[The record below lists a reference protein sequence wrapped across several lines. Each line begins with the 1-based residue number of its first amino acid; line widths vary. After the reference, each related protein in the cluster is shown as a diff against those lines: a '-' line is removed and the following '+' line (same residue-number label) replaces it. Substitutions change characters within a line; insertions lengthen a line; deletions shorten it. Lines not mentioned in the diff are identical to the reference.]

1 MFISRRLSF
10 TEIPLVDISPI
21 IGGNSPA
28 RRAMDAAL
36 IDACERVGFFYVTNH
51 RVAEDIQQRMM
62 RVTEDFFAL
71 PIEAKMDVVM
81 TKSPAFR
88 GYRPFGSLGV
98 DKTKKARGQ
107 EGFQIQRELGADDPD
122 VKAGK
127 PLHAPNLWPKE
138 QPELRKVMLEYY
150 AAMEAL
156 SMELMRAF
164 ARGLGLEENYFDQR
178 HRKSLSMLRILHY
191 PRHKATDESEIGI
204 RAHTDSGEL
213 TIILQD
219 DVGGLEVLNKEGEW
233 VQARPVPGSFIVNLG
248 RAMETWTN
256 GRFVATPHR
265 VINRDGDNRYSMP
278 FFTNPDYD
286 AIVAPVP
293 GTEGYGDAHP
303 PMLAG
308 ENTLAQYRKSWPAF
322 GDGGY

>member
-1 MFISRRLSF
+1 MYISRRMSF
-10 TEIPLVDISPI
+10 TEIPLVDIAPI
-21 IGGNSPA
+21 FGGDSDA
-28 RRAMDAAL
+28 RCKMDAAL

-51 RVAEDIQQRMM
+51 RVPEELQARMM
-62 RVTEDFFAL
+62 KVTEDFFAL
-71 PIEAKMDVVM
+71 PLDAKMDVVM
-81 TKSPAFR
+81 TKSHAYR
-88 GYRPFGSLGV
+88 GYRPFGAIGA

-107 EGFQIQRELGADDPD
+107 EGFQIQRELSEDDPD

-127 PLHAPNLWPKE
+127 PLHAPNLWPKD
-138 QPELRKVMLEYY
+138 QPELRAVMLDYY
-150 AAMEAL
+150 AAMEDL
-156 SMELMRAF
+156 SMKLMRAF
-164 ARGLGLEENYFDQR
+164 ARGLGLAENYFDER
-178 HRKSLSMLRILHY
+178 HKKSLSMQRILHY

-219 DVGGLEVLNKEGEW
+219 DVGGLEVLNKEGDW
-233 VQARPVPGSFIVNLG
+233 VQARPVDGSFIVNLG
-248 RAMETWTN
+248 RAMEAWTN

-286 AIVAPVP
+286 VILAPVP
-293 GTEGYGDAHP
+293 GTEGYGNDHP
-303 PMLAG
+303 PMIAG

-322 GDGGY
+322 GEGEY